1 MLKMSKNAKLNGV
14 LNEIYEDLQ
23 ELGINE
29 VKRYKKEFKHLT
41 DYNIVEY
48 GNVLIYYD
56 DIKEMYKRHGYRT
69 MEKMSNN
76 KVWETYKRQVGYVA
90 RVYF

>member
-23 ELGINE
+23 ELGESE
-29 VKRYKKEFKHLT
+29 VKRYKKEFKYLT
-41 DYNIVEY
+41 DYNIVQY

-56 DIKEMYKRHGYRT
+56 DIREMYKRHGYRT
-69 MEKMSNN
+69 MEKMSND

-90 RVYF
+90 RFYF

>member
-23 ELGINE
+23 ELGESE
-29 VKRYKKEFKHLT
+29 VKRYKKEFKYLT

-56 DIKEMYKRHGYRT
+56 DIKEMYKRHGYKT

-90 RVYF
+90 RFYF

>member
-1 MLKMSKNAKLNGV
+1 MSKNAKLNGV

-23 ELGINE
+23 ELGESE
-29 VKRYKKEFKHLT
+29 VKRYKKEFKYLT
-41 DYNIVEY
+41 DYNIVQY

-56 DIKEMYKRHGYRT
+56 DIREMYKRHGYRT
-69 MEKMSNN
+69 MEKMSND

-90 RVYF
+90 RFYF

>member
-1 MLKMSKNAKLNGV
+1 MSKNAKLNGV

-23 ELGINE
+23 ELGENE
-29 VKRYKKEFKHLT
+29 VKRYKKEFKYIP

-56 DIKEMYKRHGYRT
+56 DIKEMYKRHGYKT
-69 MEKMSNN
+69 MERMSND